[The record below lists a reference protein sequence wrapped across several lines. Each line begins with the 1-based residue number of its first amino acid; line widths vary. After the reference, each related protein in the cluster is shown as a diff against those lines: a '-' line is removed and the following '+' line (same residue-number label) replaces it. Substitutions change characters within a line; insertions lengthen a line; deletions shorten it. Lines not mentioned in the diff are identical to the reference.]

1 MIDLEE
7 GNFYIVMDFDRT
19 LTTSDSFSSYEIIFN
34 NKTIS
39 RPFYNESKLLNDK
52 YEKIEIDSKIDNKTK
67 KIKMKEWLDKSIQL
81 LIKYNISE
89 ETINKLVDSSKMQ
102 LRKGAKDF
110 LKLMQFYNIQ
120 VIIISAGI
128 ENVIIE
134 FLKANDIFY
143 NNITVISNFFIFNN
157 DKIKLKNDIV
167 YAENKD
173 KIVLPKNV
181 TDKIKNKK
189 KIVLLGD
196 RIDDIKM
203 INNHI
208 YNYDNSIKIGFLDDN
223 IDGNLNKYNNEFDFV
238 LTNNASFYEV
248 ASCLGIP
255 I

>member
-89 ETINKLVDSSKMQ
+89 ETINKLVDSNKMQ

-110 LKLMQFYNIQ
+110 LKLMQFYIIQ
-120 VIIISAGI
+120 VIII
-128 ENVIIE
+128 
-134 FLKANDIFY
+134 
-143 NNITVISNFFIFNN
+143 
-157 DKIKLKNDIV
+157 
-167 YAENKD
+167 
-173 KIVLPKNV
+173 
-181 TDKIKNKK
+181 
-189 KIVLLGD
+189 
-196 RIDDIKM
+196 
-203 INNHI
+203 
-208 YNYDNSIKIGFLDDN
+208 
-223 IDGNLNKYNNEFDFV
+223 
-238 LTNNASFYEV
+238 
-248 ASCLGIP
+248 
-255 I
+255 